1 MARPRAWARLL
12 LLLLPWL
19 SADRLP
25 AAAAAAAAHPRQTG
39 IAAKPS
45 CVRGSS
51 TALGQPATRSKPRPS
66 CGPRRHRRHRPR
78 ARCRAGKRRPSPA
91 AWTSA
96 TAPCPRALQA
106 AKGPSLR
113 CRKAKAPLAPP
124 RRRAFP
130 RPQCTEGGR
139 RLCRA
144 ISPSLLASL
153 PPPRPRQP
161 ANKTKIAADAR
172 TAAAVQGAT
181 LRQLLE
187 KGHALLGPSTQL
199 PAGESESQHSTDHG
213 RQTSQQQRPRL
224 TPPGTRPSPPE
235 RFKTQRYARGPVG
248 ASAAQ
253 AHFAVQPVRAS
264 FDGLDWGN
272 VL

>member
-1 MARPRAWARLL
+1 MPGYLAIAPCFLAT
-12 LLLLPWL
+12 
-19 SADRLP
+19 
-25 AAAAAAAAHPRQTG
+25 AAAAAGPQT
-39 IAAKPS
+39 KS
-45 CVRGSS
+45 
-51 TALGQPATRSKPRPS
+51 RP
-66 CGPRRHRRHRPR
+66 
-78 ARCRAGKRRPSPA
+78 
-91 AWTSA
+91 T
-96 TAPCPRALQA
+96 
-106 AKGPSLR
+106 
-113 CRKAKAPLAPP
+113 
-124 RRRAFP
+124 
-130 RPQCTEGGR
+130 
-139 RLCRA
+139 
-144 ISPSLLASL
+144 
-153 PPPRPRQP
+153 
-161 ANKTKIAADAR
+161 AR

-224 TPPGTRPSPPE
+224 PPGTRSSPPE
-235 RFKTQRYARGPVG
+235 RFKTQRYARGLPSSPVG